1 VASALAH
8 KQMAWWVLNVVIV
21 LIGVIAISRRM
32 S

>member
-1 VASALAH
+1 MLVH